1 MTASAHQWRG
11 TESGACCDL
20 ASWGVT
26 PTCHLFRLSVSVFS
40 STTGGWQFNVFLLEH
55 MKNLLVL
62 TQQAQINAGQLA
74 SFSVLYKNSDLVGI
88 FSKLN
93 CYKQKKSFLLV
104 LICVGASLSKMS
116 GLIFLS
122 F

>member
-11 TESGACCDL
+11 TEFGACCDL

-26 PTCHLFRLSVSVFS
+26 PTCHLFRLSVCVFS

-62 TQQAQINAGQLA
+62 TQQAKINAGQLP
-74 SFSVLYKNSDLVGI
+74 SFSVLYKNSALVGI
-88 FSKLN
+88 FSKLTAIS
-93 CYKQKKSFLLV
+93 KR
-104 LICVGASLSKMS
+104 SLSY
-116 GLIFLS
+116 
-122 F
+122 